1 MKRNRLIIWIP
12 LLIAATFIAGLY
24 FGSGINNTQNI
35 SENNKFNSILS
46 LINNEYVDHVNMDSL
61 IEETIPELLSH
72 LDPHSTYIP
81 AKDLKAVNDELDGT
95 FSGIGISFMLKNDT
109 ISIIEVLSGGPSEKV
124 GLMPGDRIVSV
135 DDSIVAGKNF
145 TNEKVLSILRGE
157 KGSQVKLGIKRN
169 TAKETLHFDL
179 IRDDIPVTSVDAAY
193 IIAPEIGY
201 IKVNK
206 FGRTTYNEF
215 LTSMTQLRN
224 EGAQKYII
232 DLRGNGG
239 GFMEMAILMANEFL
253 PDDNI
258 IVFTKGRTKRE
269 SISTVSDGNGSFY
282 DSEVVVLIDEY
293 SASASEILAGAIQDN
308 DRGLIIGR
316 RSFGKGLVQR
326 QTELPDSSALRLTVS
341 RYHTPSG
348 RCIQKEYTPGKTNDY
363 DYDIINRFNHG
374 EAFNADSIKLNK
386 SLEFTTAHG
395 RKVYGG
401 GGIMPDVFVP
411 NDTSGITNYYLKI
424 ANAGLLQKFAFDYCD
439 TNRDKLNQSED
450 ANDLLNKLPS
460 DETLLQSFVKYATQN
475 GIPARWYYINISSA
489 LIVNQIK
496 SLIARDILGSQSFY
510 HIYNTQDNC
519 VQKAI
524 SELKNGNAQFP
535 IMPTD
540 TIK

>member
-35 SENNKFNSILS
+35 SGNNKFNSILS

-179 IRDDIPVTSVDAAY
+179 TRDDIPVTSVDAAY

>member
-1 MKRNRLIIWIP
+1 MKRNKLIIWIP
-12 LLIAATFIAGLY
+12 LLIAVTFIAGLY
-24 FGSGINNTQNI
+24 FGYGISNTQNI
-35 SENNKFNSILS
+35 SENDKFNSILS

-81 AKDLKAVNDELDGT
+81 AKDLKAVNDELDGS

-135 DDSIVAGKNF
+135 NDSIVAGKSF
-145 TNEKVLSILRGE
+145 TNEKVISILRGE

-169 TAKETLHFDL
+169 TAKETLYFEL

-253 PDDNI
+253 PDNNL

-269 SISTVSDGNGSFY
+269 SISTVSDGNGSFL

-326 QTELPDSSALRLTVS
+326 QTELSDSSALRLTVS

-363 DYDIINRFNHG
+363 EYDIINRFNHG

-411 NDTSGITNYYLKI
+411 NDTSGITNYYIKI

-439 TNRDKLNQSED
+439 SNRNKLSQSED
-450 ANDLLNKLPS
+450 ANDLLNRLPN
-460 DETLLQSFVKYATQN
+460 DEALLQSFVKYATQN
-475 GIPARWYYINISSA
+475 GIPARWYYINISSTI
-489 LIVNQIK
+489 IVNQLK

-524 SELKNGNAQFP
+524 SELQNGNAQFP
-535 IMPTD
+535 IMPKD
-540 TIK
+540 SIK

>member
-1 MKRNRLIIWIP
+1 MKRNKLIIWIP
-12 LLIAATFIAGLY
+12 LLIAVTFIAGLY
-24 FGSGINNTQNI
+24 FGYGISNTQNI
-35 SENNKFNSILS
+35 SENDKFNSILS

-81 AKDLKAVNDELDGT
+81 AKDLKAVNDELDGS

-135 DDSIVAGKNF
+135 NDSIVAGKSF
-145 TNEKVLSILRGE
+145 TNEKVISILRGE

-169 TAKETLHFDL
+169 TAKETLYFEL

-253 PDDNI
+253 PDNNL

-269 SISTVSDGNGSFY
+269 SISTVSDGNGSFL

-326 QTELPDSSALRLTVS
+326 QTELSDSSALRLTVS

-363 DYDIINRFNHG
+363 EYDIINRFNHG

-411 NDTSGITNYYLKI
+411 NDTSGITNYYIKI

-439 TNRDKLNQSED
+439 SNRNKLSQSED
-450 ANDLLNKLPS
+450 ANDLLNRLPN
-460 DETLLQSFVKYATQN
+460 DEALLQSFVKYATQN
-475 GIPARWYYINISSA
+475 GIPARWYYINISSTI
-489 LIVNQIK
+489 IVNQLK

-524 SELKNGNAQFP
+524 SELQNGNVQFP
-535 IMPTD
+535 IIPKD
-540 TIK
+540 SIK

>member
-1 MKRNRLIIWIP
+1 MKQNKLIIWIP
-12 LLIAATFIAGLY
+12 LLIAVVFILGMFL
-24 FGSGINNTQNI
+24 GSKITTTQET
-35 SENNKFNSILS
+35 SSNNKFDSILS
-46 LINNEYVDHVNMDSL
+46 LIKNEYVDNVNMDSL

-81 AKDLKAVNDELDGT
+81 AKDLKAVNDELDGS

-135 DDSIVAGKNF
+135 NDSIVAGKSF
-145 TNEKVLSILRGE
+145 TNEKVISILRGE

-169 TAKETLHFDL
+169 TAKETLYFDL

-224 EGAQKYII
+224 EGAKKYIL

-253 PDDNI
+253 PDNNI

-269 SISTVSDGNGSFY
+269 SVSTISDGNGSFY
-282 DSEVVVLIDEY
+282 DNEVVILIDEY

-348 RCIQKEYTPGKTNDY
+348 RCIQKEYTPGKTDDY
-363 DYDIINRFNHG
+363 GYEIINRYNHG

-395 RKVYGG
+395 RKVYGR

-411 NDTSGITNYYLKI
+411 NDTSKITNYYIKI

-439 TNRDKLNQSED
+439 SNRDKLNESED
-450 ANDLLNKLPS
+450 ANDLLNRLPD
-460 DETLLQSFVKYATQN
+460 DESLLQSFVKYATQN
-475 GIPARWYYINISSA
+475 GIPARWYYINISSP
-489 LIVNQIK
+489 LIVNQLK

-524 SELKNGNAQFP
+524 SEIQNGNAQFP
-535 IMPTD
+535 IMPKD
-540 TIK
+540 SIK

>member
-35 SENNKFNSILS
+35 SGNNKFNSILS

-439 TNRDKLNQSED
+439 SNRDKLNQSED

>member
-35 SENNKFNSILS
+35 SGNNKFNSILS

-424 ANAGLLQKFAFDYCD
+424 ANAGLLQKFAFDFCD

>member
-1 MKRNRLIIWIP
+1 MKRNNLIIWIP
-12 LLIAATFIAGLY
+12 LLIAVTFIAGLY

-35 SENNKFNSILS
+35 SGNNKFNSILS

-81 AKDLKAVNDELDGT
+81 AKDLKAVNDELDGS

-135 DDSIVAGKNF
+135 NDSIVAGKSI

-169 TAKETLHFDL
+169 TAKEILYFDL

-224 EGAQKYII
+224 EGALKYII

-253 PDDNI
+253 PDDHL

-411 NDTSGITNYYLKI
+411 NDTSGITNYYIKI

-439 TNRDKLNQSED
+439 SNRDKLNQSED
-450 ANDLLNKLPS
+450 ANDLLNRLPN
-460 DETLLQSFVKYATQN
+460 DEALLQSFVKYASQN
-475 GIPARWYYINISSA
+475 GVPARWYYINISSA
-489 LIVNQIK
+489 LIVNQLK

-524 SELKNGNAQFP
+524 SELQNGNAQFP

>member
-35 SENNKFNSILS
+35 SGNNKFNSILS

-72 LDPHSTYIP
+72 LDPHSTYIS

>member
-35 SENNKFNSILS
+35 SGNNKFNSILS

-348 RCIQKEYTPGKTNDY
+348 RCIQKEYTPGKTKDY

>member
-35 SENNKFNSILS
+35 SGNNKFNSILS

>member
-35 SENNKFNSILS
+35 SGNNKFNSILS

-157 KGSQVKLGIKRN
+157 KGSQVKLRIKRN

-201 IKVNK
+201 VKVNK

>member
-1 MKRNRLIIWIP
+1 MKRNKLIIWIP
-12 LLIAATFIAGLY
+12 LLIAVTFIAGLY
-24 FGSGINNTQNI
+24 FGSGISNSQKI
-35 SENNKFNSILS
+35 SENDKFNSILN

-81 AKDLKAVNDELDGT
+81 AKDLKAVNDELDGS
-95 FSGIGISFMLKNDT
+95 FSGIGISFMLNNDT

-224 EGAQKYII
+224 EGAKKYIL

-253 PDDNI
+253 SDNDI

-269 SISTVSDGNGSFY
+269 SISTVSDGNGSFL

-348 RCIQKEYTPGKTNDY
+348 RCIQKEYTPGKTDDY
-363 DYDIINRFNHG
+363 GYEIINRYNHG

-411 NDTSGITNYYLKI
+411 NDTSKITNYYIKI

-439 TNRDKLNQSED
+439 SNRNKLNESED
-450 ANDLLNKLPS
+450 ANDLLNRLPD
-460 DETLLQSFVKYATQN
+460 DESLLQSFVKYATQN
-475 GIPARWYYINISSA
+475 GIPARWYYINISSP
-489 LIVNQIK
+489 LIVNQLK

-524 SELKNGNAQFP
+524 SELQKGNAKFP
-535 IMPTD
+535 IMPKD
-540 TIK
+540 SIK